1 MLAKKEADSV
11 VGACRGHDRPSGVSL
26 SLAFGARAVPWWSM
40 PYFDHNATTPL
51 APVARDAWLRAQDE
65 AWQNPSSPYR
75 AAAQVKIRL
84 DAAREKFAI
93 LLGGDAERF
102 VFTSG
107 ATEAANLVFAWWAKT
122 LPADALIAVNPTE
135 HPCVIEP
142 ASHFFGDRVRWLKV
156 DAAGVVDVAALKVCH
171 LLGDKPDRVSAV
183 VVMAANNETG
193 VVQPWSEIA
202 EACREAGVAYLCDAS
217 QWLGKLPAGG
227 IGGDGFV
234 IASAHK
240 FGGPKGVG
248 LLKLAPQSE
257 GLRGQLGGGQEHGH
271 RGGTEDFPAIA
282 AMGAALAEAEQKKVF
297 LETERMRWR
306 DDFERAISAAV
317 PGVRV
322 IGGRGAAVGEASNLS
337 NPIGYSMPD
346 RLWNTVALVM
356 PFADNTRWVTRLD
369 KRGFQVSTGSACATG
384 KAGPSHV
391 LAALGYAADEAKR
404 VVRISSGWETTAEDW
419 QALAGAFG
427 EVAAEVR

>member
-1 MLAKKEADSV
+1 
-11 VGACRGHDRPSGVSL
+11 
-26 SLAFGARAVPWWSM
+26 M

-51 APVARDAWLRAQDE
+51 ASVARDTWLRAQDE

-75 AAAQVKIRL
+75 SAAQVKIRM

-93 LLGGDAERF
+93 LLGDEAERY

-107 ATEAANLVFAWWAKT
+107 ATEAANMVLAWWAKT

-135 HPCVIEP
+135 HPCVLEP
-142 ASHFFGDRVRWLKV
+142 VKALFGDRVRWLKI
-156 DAAGVVDVAALKVCH
+156 DAAGVVDVVALKNCH
-171 LLGDKPDRVSAV
+171 LIGDNLDRVSAV

-193 VVQPWSEIA
+193 VLQPWAEIA
-202 EACREAGVAYLCDAS
+202 AACSGAGVTYLCDAS

-234 IASAHK
+234 IASGHK

-257 GLRGQLGGGQEHGH
+257 GLRGQLGGGQQGGH

-297 LETERMRWR
+297 METERLAWR
-306 DDFERAISAAV
+306 EEFERAVTAAI
-317 PGVRV
+317 PGARV
-322 IGGRGAAVGEASNLS
+322 VAAGA
-337 NPIGYSMPD
+337 D
-346 RLWNTVALVM
+346 RLWNTVSLVM

-384 KAGPSHV
+384 KGGSSHV
-391 LAALGYAADEAKR
+391 LAALGFDPEEAKR
-404 VVRISSGWETTAEDW
+404 VVRVSSGWDTTAEDW
-419 QALAGAFG
+419 RALAAAFG
-427 EVAAEVR
+427 EVANEVR

>member
-1 MLAKKEADSV
+1 
-11 VGACRGHDRPSGVSL
+11 
-26 SLAFGARAVPWWSM
+26 M

-51 APVARDAWLRAQDE
+51 AQVARDVWLRAQDE

-93 LLGGDAERF
+93 LLGDEAERY

-107 ATEAANLVFAWWAKT
+107 ATEAANAVLAWWAKT
-122 LPADALIAVNPTE
+122 SPPDAVIAVNPTE
-135 HPCVIEP
+135 HPCVLEP
-142 ASHFFGDRVRWLKV
+142 AKNFFGDRIRWLNTT
-156 DAAGVVDVAALKVCH
+156 AHGVVDLEALKACH
-171 LLGDKPDRVSAV
+171 LMRGKTERVAAV

-193 VVQPWSEIA
+193 VLQPWSEIA
-202 EACREAGVAYLCDAS
+202 AACAQAGVAYLCDAS

-227 IGGDGFV
+227 IGGQGFV
-234 IASAHK
+234 IGAAHK

-257 GLRGQLGGGQEHGH
+257 GLRGQLGGGQERGH

-282 AMGAALAEAEQKKVF
+282 AMGSALAEAEQKKVF
-297 LETERMRWR
+297 LETERLRWR
-306 DDFERAISAAV
+306 DGFESAVSAAV
-317 PGVRV
+317 PGVKV
-322 IGGRGAAVGEASNLS
+322 IAAGA
-337 NPIGYSMPD
+337 D
-346 RLWNTVALVM
+346 RLWNTVSLIL

-384 KAGPSHV
+384 KGGPSHV
-391 LAALGYAADEAKR
+391 LAAMGIDLDEAKR
-404 VVRISSGWETTAEDW
+404 VVRVSSGWETTEADW
-419 QALAGAFG
+419 QALAAAFG
-427 EVAAEVR
+427 EVAAEVRCGEVR

>member
-1 MLAKKEADSV
+1 
-11 VGACRGHDRPSGVSL
+11 
-26 SLAFGARAVPWWSM
+26 M

-51 APVARDAWLRAQDE
+51 AAVAREAWLRAQDD

-75 AAAQVKIRL
+75 TATQVRIRIE
-84 DAAREKFAI
+84 AAREKFAI
-93 LLGGDAERF
+93 LLGDEAERY

-107 ATEAANLVFAWWAKT
+107 ATEAANAVIGWWAKT

-135 HPCVIEP
+135 HPCVLEP
-142 ASHFFGDRVRWLKV
+142 VKHFFGDRVRWLKV
-156 DAAGVVDVAALKVCH
+156 DPAGVVDVATLRQSN
-171 LLGDKPDRVSAV
+171 LLGYSGSKVAAV

-193 VVQPWSEIA
+193 VLQPWGEIA
-202 EACREAGVAYLCDAS
+202 TACAEAGVAYLCDAS

-227 IGGDGFV
+227 IGGNGFV
-234 IASAHK
+234 IAAAHK

-257 GLRGQLGGGQEHGH
+257 GMRGQLGGGQERGH

-297 LETERMRWR
+297 METERLAWR
-306 DDFERAISAAV
+306 EEFERGVVAAV

-322 IGGRGAAVGEASNLS
+322 IGGARTAQSNL
-337 NPIGYSMPD
+337 IGYSVPD
-346 RLWNTVALVM
+346 RLWNTVSLVM
-356 PFADNTRWVTRLD
+356 PFAENTRWVARLD

-384 KAGPSHV
+384 KDGPSHV
-391 LAALGYAADEAKR
+391 LAAMGFDAEEARRAVR
-404 VVRISSGWETTAEDW
+404 VSAGWETTREDW
-419 QALAGAFG
+419 QALAAAFG
-427 EVAAEVR
+427 AVAAEVG

>member
-1 MLAKKEADSV
+1 
-11 VGACRGHDRPSGVSL
+11 
-26 SLAFGARAVPWWSM
+26 M

-51 APVARDAWLRAQDE
+51 ATVARETWLRAQDE

-93 LLGGDAERF
+93 LLGDEAERY

-107 ATEAANLVFAWWAKT
+107 ATEAANMVFAWWAKT
-122 LPADALIAVNPTE
+122 LPAEALIAVNPTE
-135 HPCVIEP
+135 HPCVLEP
-142 ASHFFGDRVRWLKV
+142 VKQVFGDRVRWLTV
-156 DAAGVVDVAALKVCH
+156 NADGVVDVNALKVCH
-171 LLGDKPDRVSAV
+171 LLGGKTDRVAAV

-193 VVQPWSEIA
+193 VVQPWA
-202 EACREAGVAYLCDAS
+202 EVAAACREAGVAYLCDAS

-234 IASAHK
+234 MAAGHK

-257 GLRGQLGGGQEHGH
+257 GLRGQLGGGQQGGH
-271 RGGTEDFPAIA
+271 RAGTEDFPAIA

-297 LETERMRWR
+297 LETERLKWR
-306 DDFERAISAAV
+306 EEFERAVAAAV

-322 IGGRGAAVGEASNLS
+322 IAAEA
-337 NPIGYSMPD
+337 D
-346 RLWNTVALVM
+346 RLWNTVALIM
-356 PFADNTRWVTRLD
+356 PFGENTRWVTRLD

-384 KAGPSHV
+384 KGGPSHV
-391 LAALGYAADEAKR
+391 LAAMGIAAEDAKR
-404 VVRISSGWETTAEDW
+404 VVRVSSGWETAEADW
-419 QALAGAFG
+419 QALAAAFG
-427 EVAAEVR
+427 EVAAEVAR

>member
-1 MLAKKEADSV
+1 
-11 VGACRGHDRPSGVSL
+11 
-26 SLAFGARAVPWWSM
+26 M

-51 APVARDAWLRAQDE
+51 AAVARETWLRAQDE

-75 AAAQVKIRL
+75 VAAQVKIRL

-93 LLGGDAERF
+93 LLGDEAERY

-107 ATEAANLVFAWWAKT
+107 ATEAANMVLGWWAQT
-122 LPADALIAVNPTE
+122 LPSDALIAVNPTE
-135 HPCVIEP
+135 HPCVLEP
-142 ASHFFGDRVRWLKV
+142 AKALFGDRLRWLRI
-156 DAAGVVDVAALKVCH
+156 DSQGVVDVTDLKVCH
-171 LLGDKPDRVSAV
+171 LLSDKPDRVAAV

-193 VVQPWSEIA
+193 VVQPWAEIA
-202 EACREAGVAYLCDAS
+202 AACGEAGVGYLCDAS

-234 IASAHK
+234 IAAAHK

-257 GLRGQLGGGQEHGH
+257 GLRGQLGGGQQDGH
-271 RGGTEDFPAIA
+271 RGGTVDFPAIA

-297 LETERMRWR
+297 LETERLGWR
-306 DDFERAISAAV
+306 EEFERAVAVAV

-322 IGGRGAAVGEASNLS
+322 VAAGA
-337 NPIGYSMPD
+337 D
-346 RLWNTVALVM
+346 RLWNTVSLVM
-356 PFADNTRWVTRLD
+356 PFEDNTRWVTRLD

-384 KAGPSHV
+384 KGGPSHV
-391 LAALGYAADEAKR
+391 LAAMGYDPEEAKR
-404 VVRISSGWETTAEDW
+404 VVRISSGWDTTAEDW
-419 QALAGAFG
+419 RALTEVFAA
-427 EVAAEVR
+427 VAAELRPSL

>member
-1 MLAKKEADSV
+1 MAFGGS
-11 VGACRGHDRPSGVSL
+11 VGA
-26 SLAFGARAVPWWSM
+26 M

-51 APVARDAWLRAQDE
+51 AVVARDTWLRAQDE

-93 LLGGDAERF
+93 LLGDEAERY

-107 ATEAANLVFAWWAKT
+107 ATESVNLVLAWWAKT

-135 HPCVIEP
+135 HPCVLEP
-142 ASHFFGDRVRWLKV
+142 VKQFFGDRVRWLKV
-156 DAAGVVDVAALKVCH
+156 DSAGIVDVAALKVCH
-171 LLGDKPDRVSAV
+171 LLSDKPDRVAAV
-183 VVMAANNETG
+183 IVMAANNETG
-193 VVQPWSEIA
+193 VLQPWNEIA
-202 EACREAGVAYLCDAS
+202 AACAEVGAAYLCDAS

-227 IGGDGFV
+227 IGGNGFV
-234 IASAHK
+234 IAAGHK

-257 GLRGQLGGGQEHGH
+257 GLCGQLGGGQEHGH

-297 LETERMRWR
+297 LETERLAWR
-306 DDFERAISAAV
+306 EEFERAVAAAV
-317 PGVRV
+317 PGVRMV
-322 IGGRGAAVGEASNLS
+322 AAGA
-337 NPIGYSMPD
+337 D
-346 RLWNTVALVM
+346 RLWNTVSLVM
-356 PFADNTRWVTRLD
+356 PFAENTRWVTRLD

-384 KAGPSHV
+384 KSGPSHV
-391 LAALGYAADEAKR
+391 LAALGFDAEDAKR
-404 VVRISSGWETTAEDW
+404 VVRVSSGWETTAEDW
-419 QALAGAFG
+419 RALAAAFG
-427 EVAAEVR
+427 EVAAEVRPAL

>member
-1 MLAKKEADSV
+1 
-11 VGACRGHDRPSGVSL
+11 
-26 SLAFGARAVPWWSM
+26 M

-51 APVARDAWLRAQDE
+51 AAVAREAWLRAQDE

-93 LLGGDAERF
+93 LLGDEAERY

-107 ATEAANLVFAWWAKT
+107 ATEAANMVLSWWAKM

-135 HPCVIEP
+135 HPCVLEP
-142 ASHFFGDRVRWLKV
+142 AKHFFGDRIRWLKT
-156 DAAGVVDVAALKVCH
+156 DASGVVDIAALNKSN
-171 LLGDKPDRVSAV
+171 LLGYTLDRVAAV

-193 VVQPWSEIA
+193 VLQPWAEIA
-202 EACREAGVAYLCDAS
+202 AACREAGASYLCDAS
-217 QWLGKLPAGG
+217 QWVGKLPAGG

-257 GLRGQLGGGQEHGH
+257 GLCGQLGGGQEHGH

-282 AMGAALAEAEQKKVF
+282 AMGSALAEAEQKKVF
-297 LETERMRWR
+297 LETERLHWR
-306 DDFERAISAAV
+306 EEFERAVVAV
-317 PGVRV
+317 VQGVRV
-322 IGGRGAAVGEASNLS
+322 VAAGA
-337 NPIGYSMPD
+337 D
-346 RLWNTVALVM
+346 RLWNTVSLVM
-356 PFADNTRWVTRLD
+356 PFADNTRWVARLD

-391 LAALGYAADEAKR
+391 LAALGFDADEAKR
-404 VVRISSGWETTAEDW
+404 VVRVSSGWETSADDW
-419 QALAGAFG
+419 RALAAAFG
-427 EVAAEVR
+427 EVAAEVKS

>member
-1 MLAKKEADSV
+1 
-11 VGACRGHDRPSGVSL
+11 
-26 SLAFGARAVPWWSM
+26 M

-51 APVARDAWLRAQDE
+51 ATVAREEWLRAQDE

-75 AAAQVKIRL
+75 TAAQVKIRL
-84 DAAREKFAI
+84 EAAREKFAI
-93 LLGGDAERF
+93 LLGGEAGRY

-107 ATEAANLVFAWWAKT
+107 ATEAANLVFSWWAAT
-122 LPADALIAVNPTE
+122 LPAHAPIAVNPTE
-135 HPCVIEP
+135 HPCVLEP
-142 ASHFFGDRVRWLKV
+142 ARHFFGDRVRWLQV
-156 DAAGVVDVAALKVCH
+156 NEAGVVDLDALKKDHLTGCAGDRVAA
-171 LLGDKPDRVSAV
+171 V
-183 VVMAANNETG
+183 VAMAANNETG
-193 VVQPWSEIA
+193 VLQPWTEIA
-202 EACREAGVAYLCDAS
+202 TACREAGVAYLCDAS

-234 IASAHK
+234 IGAGHK

-257 GLRGQLGGGQEHGH
+257 GLRGQVGGGQERGH

-297 LETERMRWR
+297 LETERLRWR
-306 DDFERAISAAV
+306 EEFEREVVLVV

-322 IGGRGAAVGEASNLS
+322 VAAGA
-337 NPIGYSMPD
+337 D
-346 RLWNTVALVM
+346 RLWNTVSLIM

-369 KRGFQVSTGSACATG
+369 RRGFQVSTGSACATG
-384 KAGPSHV
+384 KGGSSQV
-391 LAALGYAADEAKR
+391 LAALGYDAEQAKR
-404 VVRISSGWETTAEDW
+404 VLRVSSGWGTTEADW
-419 QALAGAFG
+419 QALAAAFS

>member
-1 MLAKKEADSV
+1 
-11 VGACRGHDRPSGVSL
+11 
-26 SLAFGARAVPWWSM
+26 M

-51 APVARDAWLRAQDE
+51 AAVARETWLRAQDE

-93 LLGGDAERF
+93 LLGDEAERY

-107 ATEAANLVFAWWAKT
+107 ATEAANMVLRWWAQT

-135 HPCVIEP
+135 HPCVLEP
-142 ASHFFGDRVRWLKV
+142 AKALLGDRLRWLKI
-156 DAAGVVDVAALKVCH
+156 DSQGVVDVTDLKVCH
-171 LLGDKPDRVSAV
+171 LLSDKPDRVAAV

-193 VVQPWSEIA
+193 VVQPWAEIA
-202 EACREAGVAYLCDAS
+202 AACGEAGVGYLCDAS

-234 IASAHK
+234 IAAAHK

-257 GLRGQLGGGQEHGH
+257 GLRGQLGGSQQDGH
-271 RGGTEDFPAIA
+271 RGGTVDFPAIA
-282 AMGAALAEAEQKKVF
+282 AMGAALAEAEQKNVF
-297 LETERMRWR
+297 LETERLGWR
-306 DDFERAISAAV
+306 EEFERAVAVAV

-322 IGGRGAAVGEASNLS
+322 VAAGA
-337 NPIGYSMPD
+337 D
-346 RLWNTVALVM
+346 RLWNTVSLVM

-384 KAGPSHV
+384 KGGPSHV
-391 LAALGYAADEAKR
+391 LAAMGYDPEDAKR
-404 VVRISSGWETTAEDW
+404 VVRISSGWDTAAEDW
-419 QALAGAFG
+419 RALTEAFAA
-427 EVAAEVR
+427 VAAELRPSL